1 MTKVFELKC
10 LQRNATYIRCKFL
23 KIKITASIQKRIL
36 IFSFTPCTIDTLC
49 LPIFHTHNVVCLFI
63 GRNNQLM
70 KRCFKKLMNPA
81 DFKHLPPTNTLQ
93 SNKTTGNVTF
103 YLWGRQD
110 TWKMARKLQD
120 IIEQLCFLLCWLEKP
135 YKDTSRRLWMLIN
148 INLFQI
154 SCRSFQRR
162 T

>member
-10 LQRNATYIRCKFL
+10 VQRNATYIRCKFL
-23 KIKITASIQKRIL
+23 KIKITASAQRRIS
-36 IFSFTPCTIDTLC
+36 SFTPCTIDTLC

-63 GRNNQLM
+63 GRNTQLM
-70 KRCFKKLMNPA
+70 KRYFKKLMNPA
-81 DFKHLPPTNTLQ
+81 DFKHLPPINTSQL
-93 SNKTTGNVTF
+93 NKTTDIHTF

-120 IIEQLCFLLCWLEKP
+120 IIEQLCFLSCWLEKP
-135 YKDTSRRLWMLIN
+135 FKDTSRRLWILIN
-148 INLFQI
+148 INLLQI
-154 SCRSFQRR
+154 PCRSFQRR